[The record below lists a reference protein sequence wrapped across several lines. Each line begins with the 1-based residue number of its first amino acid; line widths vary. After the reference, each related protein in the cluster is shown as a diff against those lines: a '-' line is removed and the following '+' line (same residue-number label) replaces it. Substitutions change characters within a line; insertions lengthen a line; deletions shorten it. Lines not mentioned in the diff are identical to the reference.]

1 MVRRAPARSGGGDR
15 RSGVDVGA
23 GGHVGACHH
32 DHGVVGRRPEAGVD
46 ETDRSVS
53 VTTGGGPSKGA
64 FAGTTRTSR
73 STGGAVLWNEV
84 VVTAT

>member
-23 GGHVGACHH
+23 AGGHVGVCHH
-32 DHGVVGRRPEAGVD
+32 DHGVVEGRPGAGVD
-46 ETDRSVS
+46 ETERSAS
-53 VTTGGGPSKGA
+53 VATGRGPSGGPI
-64 FAGTTRTSR
+64 AGTTRTCR
-73 STGGAVLWNEV
+73 STGVWWNEV